1 MIKWEDQRGQA
12 VFPGKM
18 TGQHDREPPRQA
30 AAKPERTASLR
41 TGNHPPFREKPKG
54 GYHDYHS
61 K

>member
-18 TGQHDREPPRQA
+18 TGKHDRGLPCQA
-30 AAKPERTASLR
+30 AAKPEGAAILR